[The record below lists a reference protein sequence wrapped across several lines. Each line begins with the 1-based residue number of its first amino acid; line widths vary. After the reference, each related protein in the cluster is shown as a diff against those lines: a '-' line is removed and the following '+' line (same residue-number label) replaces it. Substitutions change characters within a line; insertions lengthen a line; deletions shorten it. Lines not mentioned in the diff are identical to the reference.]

1 MEQDERD
8 QQGRWPRGVSG
19 NPSGRPAGS
28 RNKMTLLVQS
38 ALEDNAAALISKTIA
53 LALEGDPTALRLCI
67 DRLLPPCKDRPI
79 HLDLPAD
86 AADEPILET
95 SGNVLAAVAAGE
107 ITPSEGEALAKIL
120 TAHSQIV
127 SIEDMDRRLKQL
139 EERIRSERA
148 GDVDKAA

>member
-1 MEQDERD
+1 
-8 QQGRWPRGVSG
+8 
-19 NPSGRPAGS
+19 
-28 RNKMTLLVQS
+28 MTVLIQS
-38 ALEDNAAALISKTIA
+38 VLAEKAEELISKA
-53 LALEGDPTALRLCI
+53 VHLALEGDPTALRLCI

-86 AADEPILET
+86 AADGPILET

-120 TAHSQIV
+120 TAHSQII
-127 SIEDMDRRLKQL
+127 SIEDINRRLKQV

-148 GDVDKAA
+148 GDLDKAA